1 MSPESAVAVA
11 VVFVWL
17 GMVAAISFIE
27 TPLKFRAPGVT
38 LQIGLGIGRLVFRA
52 LNGCELLLAA
62 VLAGA
67 FAFEPPSL
75 GAAVAAGAAVA
86 MLLVQVLLVRPRLTR
101 RSDAVLAGG
110 EGPRSH
116 AHWAYVGLE
125 LVKVAGLLIAGVLLL
140 TR

>member
-11 VVFVWL
+11 AIFVWL

-27 TPLKFRAPGVT
+27 APLKFRAPGVT

-52 LNGCELLLAA
+52 LNACEFVLAVAVAVVFVVEPPPMTAFVAAGVA
-62 VLAGA
+62 VLA
-67 FAFEPPSL
+67 
-75 GAAVAAGAAVA
+75 
-86 MLLVQVLLVRPRLTR
+86 LLVQVLAVRPRLTK

-116 AHWAYVGLE
+116 AHFWYVGFE
-125 LVKVAGLLIAGVLLL
+125 LVKVVGLLVAGVCLLA
-140 TR
+140 